1 MYLFSEVCSKNL
13 GLHKVYFV
21 DPSKLEQSCVPL
33 HKPIPVITVLFFFT
47 NILLPVFCISFMTPQ
62 LTFFFFFFCTL
73 FSQLFVA
80 NIYQPFVLSACEVH
94 ALVLQPPFYRD
105 TCPLTLG

>member
-33 HKPIPVITVLFFFT
+33 HKPIPVITVLFFF
-47 NILLPVFCISFMTPQ
+47 
-62 LTFFFFFFCTL
+62 CTL

>member
-1 MYLFSEVCSKNL
+1 
-13 GLHKVYFV
+13 
-21 DPSKLEQSCVPL
+21 
-33 HKPIPVITVLFFFT
+33 
-47 NILLPVFCISFMTPQ
+47 MTPQ